1 MLGLVLVAGVAPGDD
16 GGSVEDDEREEG
28 VEEEE
33 DVGTHGG
40 GVEQHGLR
48 RRVEGVGDEGGLD
61 HDQAVAGGLATE
73 HHAVLRVRNEGKK
86 ERSRTRRASS

>member
-1 MLGLVLVAGVAPGDD
+1 MVGLVLVARLAPGDD

-28 VEEEE
+28 VEEQH

-48 RRVEGVGDEGGLD
+48 RRVEGVGDERRLD
-61 HDQAVAGGLATE
+61 HDETVVRVLATE
-73 HHAVLRVRNEGKK
+73 HHAVLR
-86 ERSRTRRASS
+86 SQRRASPT